1 MFHKITCAL
10 VAASALSTA
19 ALAPTS
25 ASAWG
30 RYGGYHGFHGGY
42 GQTYRNSYHYGTL
55 CHHGTVVFYC
65 Q

>member
-10 VAASALSTA
+10 VAAAALSTA

-30 RYGGYHGFHGGY
+30 RYGGYHGFQGGY
-42 GQTYRNSYHYGTL
+42 GQMYRNSHYGTL
-55 CHHGTVVFYC
+55 CHHGSVIFYC

>member
-10 VAASALSTA
+10 LAAAALSTA

-30 RYGGYHGFHGGY
+30 RYGGYHGFHSGY
-42 GQTYRNSYHYGTL
+42 GQMYRNSYDGTR
-55 CHHGTVVFYC
+55 CHHGAVVFYC

>member
-10 VAASALSTA
+10 VAAAALSTA

-30 RYGGYHGFHGGY
+30 RYGGYHGFQGGY
-42 GQTYRNSYHYGTL
+42 GQMYHNSHYGTL